1 MSNKF
6 QSSIQ
11 HRGDM
16 SYVKLGG
23 VIDEDNEL
31 ADLVD
36 KIPAGTAVIDL
47 GEVERINSCG
57 VRDWVNWLSK
67 LEYNGTRS
75 VLVECS
81 PAIVAQINLVNNF
94 TGNGVVKSFYVPYF
108 CPECDEEKVLL
119 VEATDM
125 GPPPHEPP
133 TCRCDECDLVMD
145 FDDMPDS
152 YFAFLSNQ
160 RKLPEP
166 DKVNGAMR
174 DLGRG
179 SEPDPQKSGKV
190 RSRASQPNLA
200 SGAKPSVPSLPSY
213 PQRGS
218 HPVPMAVPPTGGR
231 GYPQPP
237 SRPQLGA
244 QPPTGPAGPG
254 SRPAPMV
261 GPMSHMS
268 HPQMGHAPQMGHPQM
283 GHPQIG
289 HPQLGHAPQMGHA
302 PQAGHPHMGHAPQLG
317 HAAQPHIPAGRQ
329 SGGPMGAV
337 SSPSGPNA
345 LPSYSFGNQGVA
357 PVARPQRSNALVF
370 VLIVVLMAAIAVLA
384 YLVMTKQ

>member
-1 MSNKF
+1 MSHKF
-6 QSSIQ
+6 QAAVQ

-31 ADLVD
+31 GDLVD
-36 KIPAGTAVIDL
+36 KIPSGTAVIDL
-47 GEVERINSCG
+47 GEIERINSCG

-119 VEATDM
+119 VEASDM

-160 RKLPEP
+160 RKLAEP
-166 DKVNGAMR
+166 DKINGAMR

-179 SEPDPQKSGKV
+179 MEADHSRSGSKV
-190 RSRASQPNLA
+190 RSRASQPNLS
-200 SGAKPSVPSLPSY
+200 SGSKPSVPSLPSIQRTSS
-213 PQRGS
+213 PAPVAAHSSGPSGQRGF
-218 HPVPMAVPPTGGR
+218 VN
-231 GYPQPP
+231 P
-237 SRPQLGA
+237 SRPQLGSK
-244 QPPTGPAGPG
+244 PATGPG
-254 SRPAPMV
+254 SRPNPM
-261 GPMSHMS
+261 PMGYPAQMGQSAHLSHPS
-268 HPQMGHAPQMGHPQM
+268 PQMGN
-283 GHPQIG
+283 
-289 HPQLGHAPQMGHA
+289 PQLGQLGHPMAHPPMG
-302 PQAGHPHMGHAPQLG
+302 PLGHPHSQAGQMPGQVNALG
-317 HAAQPHIPAGRQ
+317 HPHQPGHVNGP
-329 SGGPMGAV
+329 GGPGA
-337 SSPSGPNA
+337 PGMPGQ
-345 LPSYSFGNQGVA
+345 YSFGAQMRPAA
-357 PVARPQRSNALVF
+357 PGRSNALVA
-370 VLIVVLMAAIAVLA
+370 VLIVILVAAIGVLA
-384 YLVMTKQ
+384 YLVTTK